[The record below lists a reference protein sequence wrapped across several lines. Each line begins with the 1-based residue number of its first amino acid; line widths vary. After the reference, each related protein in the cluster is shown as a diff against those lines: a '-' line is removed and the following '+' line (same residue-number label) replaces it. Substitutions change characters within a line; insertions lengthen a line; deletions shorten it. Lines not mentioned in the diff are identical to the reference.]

1 MICASFTGMD
11 LPVGWPSQSKNA
23 FDEGDERIVSG
34 ECKYAAAVNALRLK
48 RLRRR
53 QKALLLGIISI
64 LAFLTVWQLVCSLHL
79 VGEKALVSPI
89 RVIRAIFVKIG
100 DPRPDGNTL
109 LQNIWSSF
117 KLAMIGFF
125 LAVMI
130 GLPLGLLMGWYRP
143 LDKFVRPIFEIIR
156 PLPPIAWIP
165 IVIVLLGIGTVAK
178 SFIIFFSTFV
188 PIVINSYAGIRE
200 TNQVHINFARTCGYS
215 NWRVFCTVGVPS
227 AMPLAFAGM
236 VIALG
241 NGWGTL
247 VAAEMLAANSGLGYM
262 IFMGRSYGRIDII
275 IAGMLVI
282 GLLGLLLIAA
292 LSSVEN
298 YVLRWKVRA

>member
-1 MICASFTGMD
+1 MRNYQVID
-11 LPVGWPSQSKNA
+11 V
-23 FDEGDERIVSG
+23 
-34 ECKYAAAVNALRLK
+34 
-48 RLRRR
+48 
-53 QKALLLGIISI
+53 II
-64 LAFLTVWQLVCSLHL
+64 T
-79 VGEKALVSPI
+79 
-89 RVIRAIFVKIG
+89 KIG

-109 LQNIWSSF
+109 IENILSSF

-125 LAVMI
+125 LALIV

-143 LDKFVRPIFEIIR
+143 LDKLVKPIFELIR

-178 SFIIFFSTFV
+178 SFIIFFTTFV
-188 PIVINSYAGIRE
+188 PIVINSYTGIRE
-200 TNQVHINFARTCGYS
+200 TNQVYINYAKTCGYS
-215 NWRVFCTVGVPS
+215 NWRVFWTIGIPS

-247 VAAEMLAANSGLGYM
+247 IAAEMLASSSGLGYM
-262 IFMGRSYGRIDII
+262 IFMGRNYGRIDII

-282 GLLGLLLIAA
+282 GLIGLGLTTA
-292 LSSVEN
+292 LSKIEN
-298 YVLRWKVRA
+298 YVLKWRINTK

>member
-1 MICASFTGMD
+1 MENPANME
-11 LPVGWPSQSKNA
+11 NA
-23 FDEGDERIVSG
+23 IRT
-34 ECKYAAAVNALRLK
+34 LRKKEKKKK
-48 RLRRR
+48 RTTILC
-53 QKALLLGIISI
+53 GIISI
-64 LAFLTVWQLVCSLHL
+64 AVFLCVWQLLCTL
-79 VGEKALVSPI
+79 KIVSGDVLASPLQ
-89 RVIRAIFVKIG
+89 VIDAIITKIG

-109 LQNIWSSF
+109 IENILSSF

-125 LAVMI
+125 LALIV

-143 LDKFVRPIFEIIR
+143 LDKLVKPIFELIR

-178 SFIIFFSTFV
+178 SFIIFFTTFV
-188 PIVINSYAGIRE
+188 HIVINSYTGIRE
-200 TNQVHINFARTCGYS
+200 TNQVYINYAKTCGYS
-215 NWRVFCTVGVPS
+215 NWRVFWTIGIPS

-247 VAAEMLAANSGLGYM
+247 IAAEMLASSSGLGYM
-262 IFMGRSYGRIDII
+262 IFMGRNYGRIDII

-282 GLLGLLLIAA
+282 GLIGLGLTTA
-292 LSSVEN
+292 LSKIEN
-298 YVLRWKVRA
+298 YVLKWRINTK